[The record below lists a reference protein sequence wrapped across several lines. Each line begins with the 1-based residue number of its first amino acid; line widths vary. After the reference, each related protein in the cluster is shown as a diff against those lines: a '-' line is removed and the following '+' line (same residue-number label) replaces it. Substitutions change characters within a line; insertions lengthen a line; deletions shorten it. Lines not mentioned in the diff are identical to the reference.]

1 MKALVL
7 ENKEKIAYKE
17 IEGPE
22 KVGQNS
28 VLVKVAAAGVCGS
41 DLIRYGKGKAYHFP
55 LVLGHEF
62 SAVVEEAEEGSKFKK
77 GDRVAV
83 FPLLPKYSDPYSKIG
98 EYGVSSEYD
107 YFGSRRDGAFS
118 EWLYVPEENLIPIP
132 HYVSLVH
139 AATVE
144 PAAVAL
150 HAVLK
155 FDIPANA
162 TALVIGA
169 GPIGA
174 LAAQWLRI
182 LGCSRI
188 IVAEVDKKKCE
199 IMKDLGFEVINADE
213 CNTVEKVKELT
224 NGKGVNLAVE
234 GCGLSITFLQTI
246 EVVGVFG
253 QVLLLGDLNGDV
265 TLKDSLV
272 SSILRREVKLY
283 GTWNSKVT
291 PIGNSEWEMVLSH
304 MDKDLNVEALISHTP
319 DLSEGVKL
327 FENMVT
333 RKIWHNKVVFAIS
346 DQAKEE
352 LKNKGVK
359 I

>member
-7 ENKEKIAYKE
+7 ENKGQMIYKDVSE
-17 IEGPE
+17 PE
-22 KVGQNS
+22 KVGQVP
-28 VLVKVAAAGVCGS
+28 VLVRIAAAGVCGS
-41 DLIRYGKGKAYHFP
+41 DLLRYGKGKVYHFP

-62 SAVVEEAEEGSKFKK
+62 SAVVEEAPEESKFKK
-77 GDRVAV
+77 GDRVVV
-83 FPLLPKYSDPYSKIG
+83 FPLLPKYDDPYSKIG
-98 EYGVSSEYD
+98 EYAVSENYD
-107 YFGSRRDGAFS
+107 YFGSRRDGAFT
-118 EWLYVPEENLIPIP
+118 EKLYVPEENLIKIP
-132 HYVSLVH
+132 EHVSLIH

-155 FDIPANA
+155 FQIPANA
-162 TALVIGA
+162 SALVIGA

-182 LGCSRI
+182 LGCSRV
-188 IVAEVDKKKCE
+188 IVADVDKKKCD
-199 IMKDLGFEVINADE
+199 IMRNLGFEVIDASSV
-213 CNTVEKVKELT
+213 NTVDKVKEIT

-234 GCGLSITFLQTI
+234 GSGLPITFVQAI
-246 EVVGVFG
+246 ESVGVFG

-265 TLKDSLV
+265 TLKDTLV
-272 SSILRREVKLY
+272 TSILRREVKLY

-304 MDKDLNVEALISHTP
+304 MDKDLKVEELISHTP
-319 DLSEGVKL
+319 DLSQGPEL
-327 FENMVT
+327 FKNMFN

-346 DQAKEE
+346 QQAREE
-352 LKNKGVK
+352 LK
-359 I
+359 